1 MIGAALLCLF
11 AAWFSLKWN
20 FANMIASQLDPA
32 KPETRLVAPWL
43 ASVSPSDPRTH
54 LAAALAFERSFDM
67 SDVTRA
73 VSEYESAA
81 ALSPEDHFNWLSVG
95 RGRGLNGDAVGA
107 AAAYARAL
115 QLAPNYASVQWA
127 YGNALVRQ
135 GQRDEGFGYL
145 AKAAAA
151 NRDYSQPAAL
161 TALQILNGDID
172 AARSSLGESDVMT
185 AALASALASQ
195 QRFDEAAALWAK
207 LPVEKRA
214 SEFAKL
220 GELMSD
226 QLLKAKQFRYAAQVA
241 ADRWPNDDKPAVGR
255 LTNAGFESEVKM
267 RSASFFEWQI
277 SEGAQ
282 PQIGLA
288 EGQSFAGRSNLFL
301 LFNSFE
307 SSAFRTVSQT
317 VAAEPNAEYEL
328 RFHYRSDL
336 KSVASLKFEAVSA
349 CDLTVI
355 ASTDQMSP
363 VAEWTAMSV
372 RFKAPPGCDAVIVRL
387 NREGCVGPTCPMS
400 GKLSLD
406 EFSLKS
412 L

>member
-1 MIGAALLCLF
+1 MIGAAVLCLLV
-11 AAWFSLKWN
+11 AWFSLKWN
-20 FANMIASQLDPA
+20 FANMIASQLETD

-67 SDVTRA
+67 SDVARA
-73 VSEYESAA
+73 LSEYEAAA

-95 RGRGLNGDAVGA
+95 RSRGLNGDAAGA
-107 AAAYARAL
+107 ATAYGRAL

-135 GQRDEGFGYL
+135 GQLGDGFAYL

-151 NRDYSQPAAL
+151 NPDYSRPAAV
-161 TALQILNGDID
+161 TALQILSGDID
-172 AARSSLGESDVMT
+172 AARSSLGESDVIA
-185 AALASALASQ
+185 AALAAALASQ
-195 QRFDEAAALWAK
+195 QRFDDAAAMWAK
-207 LPVEKRA
+207 LPLEKRA
-214 SEFAKL
+214 SEFAKV

-226 QLLKAKQFRYAAQVA
+226 QLLKAKQFGYAARVA
-241 ADRWPNDDKPAVGR
+241 ADRWPNDDKPSVGR

-267 RSASFFEWQI
+267 RGASFFEWQI

-307 SSAFRTVSQT
+307 SAAFRTVAQT
-317 VAAEPNAEYEL
+317 VAVEPNAEYEL

-336 KSVASLKFEAVSA
+336 KSVAALKFEAVNA

-372 RFKAPPGCDAVIVRL
+372 RFKGPSGCDAVIIRL
-387 NREGCVGPTCPMS
+387 NREGCAGPTCPMS
-400 GKLSLD
+400 GKVSLD
-406 EFSLKS
+406 EFSLVR